1 MARPT
6 STMQLPVS
14 GFEVEVFTYYTEGED
29 ADITR
34 HGLEGAEVV
43 IVVDQETGEER
54 VQVKNVPIDRN
65 RREIRQMIR
74 YGIASAKRGEESP
87 TIDDAFVR
95 DLPRQDA
102 ELLTDHLLKV
112 RAGDGLPKG
121 LSTKS

>member
-1 MARPT
+1 MARLTT
-6 STMQLPVS
+6 SLHLPVS
-14 GFEVEVFTYYTEGED
+14 GFEVEVYTYYTEGED

-43 IVVDQETGEER
+43 IVVDQETGEEQ

-74 YGIASAKRGEESP
+74 YGIASAKRGDESP
-87 TIDDAFVR
+87 AIDEAFVR

-102 ELLTDHLLKV
+102 EILTDHLLKV
-112 RAGDGLPKG
+112 RAGDGIPKV